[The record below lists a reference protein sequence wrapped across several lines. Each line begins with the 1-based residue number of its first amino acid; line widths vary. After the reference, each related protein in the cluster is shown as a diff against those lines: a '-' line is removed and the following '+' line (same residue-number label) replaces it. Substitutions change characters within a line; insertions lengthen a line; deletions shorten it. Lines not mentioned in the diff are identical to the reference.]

1 MDTTGFSGIPVS
13 VRSIKRPVNEEVSKQ
28 WRDLDKKK
36 KEARAEK
43 KLRDVRKRKRP
54 VNVKVKSVKIQRT
67 TKK

>member
-36 KEARAEK
+36 KEAREEK

-54 VNVKVKSVKIQRT
+54 VNVKVKPVKIQRT